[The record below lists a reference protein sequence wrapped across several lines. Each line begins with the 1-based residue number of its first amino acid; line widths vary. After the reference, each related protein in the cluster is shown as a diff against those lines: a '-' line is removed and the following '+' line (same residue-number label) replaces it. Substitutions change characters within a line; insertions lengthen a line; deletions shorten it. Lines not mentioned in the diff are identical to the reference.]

1 MRDWITLVEQASDDD
16 LYNGFDLS
24 SVPADKLAE
33 LTAAGYDT
41 SEVLYHGTRYEFDE
55 FDRKELRTANHF
67 YTAPDPRTA
76 GYYGDTIYACF
87 GKQDPQADLTD
98 DSREAHQLLKKIAME
113 LASDYE
119 GHVEDSD
126 EDLQTLVRAMVERL
140 LDEHEDEDDEDYDQW
155 DAENDA
161 KQTEEYRLALRKTA
175 TNYLIEIMTSAGSEL
190 YGLNG
195 SLQNNIMSEC
205 FGMGYKSVR
214 IYDTN
219 SEGDPISVIFQH
231 ATDIAIIGRLR

>member
-16 LYNGFDLS
+16 LYIGFDLS
-24 SVPADKLAE
+24 TVPADKLAE
-33 LTAAGYDT
+33 LSTAGYDT
-41 SEVLYHGTRYEFDE
+41 DEVLYHGTRYEFDE

-76 GYYGDTIYACF
+76 AYYGDTIYACF

-98 DSREAHQLLKKIAME
+98 DSREAHKLLKQIATA

-126 EDLQTLVRAMVERL
+126 EDLEAVRRNIVERL
-140 LDEHEDEDDEDYDQW
+140 FAEHEDDEDYDQW

-161 KQTEEYRLALRKTA
+161 KRTEEYRHALHNAA

-195 SLQNNIMSEC
+195 SLQNSVMSEC

-214 IYDTN
+214 IYDPN
-219 SEGDPISVIFQH
+219 SQGDPISVIFQH
-231 ATDIAIIGRLR
+231 ATDITIIGRLR

>member
-16 LYNGFDLS
+16 LYTGFDLS
-24 SVPADKLAE
+24 TVPADKLAE
-33 LTAAGYDT
+33 LNAAGYATD
-41 SEVLYHGTRYEFDE
+41 EVLYHGTRYEFDE

-76 GYYGDTIYACF
+76 AYYGDTIYACF

-98 DSREAHQLLKKIAME
+98 DSREAHKLLKQIAAA

-126 EDLQTLVRAMVERL
+126 EDLEAIRQNIVERL
-140 LDEHEDEDDEDYDQW
+140 FAEHEDDEDYDQW

-161 KQTEEYRLALRKTA
+161 KQTEEYKIALHNAAR
-175 TNYLIEIMTSAGSEL
+175 NYLIEIMTSAGSEL

-195 SLQNNIMSEC
+195 SLQNSVMSEC

-219 SEGDPISVIFQH
+219 SQGDPISVIFEH
-231 ATDIAIIGRLR
+231 ATDITIIGRLR

>member
-1 MRDWITLVEQASDDD
+1 MRDWITLVEQASDEDY
-16 LYNGFDLS
+16 YNGFDLATM
-24 SVPADKLAE
+24 PADKLAE

-41 SEVLYHGTRYEFDE
+41 DEVLYHGTRYEFDE

-76 GYYGDTIYACF
+76 GYYGNTIYACV
-87 GKQDPQADLTD
+87 GKQQPQADLTD
-98 DSREAHQLLKKIAME
+98 DSREAYQLLKKIAME

-119 GHVEDSD
+119 DHVEDQD
-126 EDLQTLVRAMVERL
+126 DDLEALLGDMMERL
-140 LDEHEDEDDEDYDQW
+140 LAEHEDDEDYDQW
-155 DAENDA
+155 DAKNDA
-161 KQTEEYRLALRKTA
+161 KQTEAYKVALRKA
-175 TNYLIEIMTSAGSEL
+175 AANYLIEIMTSAGSEL

-195 SLQNNIMSEC
+195 SLQNSIMSEC